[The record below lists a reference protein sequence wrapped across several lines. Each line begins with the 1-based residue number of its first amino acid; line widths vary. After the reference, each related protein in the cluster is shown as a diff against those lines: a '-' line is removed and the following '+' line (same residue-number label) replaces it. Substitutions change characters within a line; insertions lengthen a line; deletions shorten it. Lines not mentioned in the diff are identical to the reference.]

1 MVLFP
6 IAPEG
11 LVEVVKSLALSDI
24 FWSPVY
30 MYVQFSKASWED
42 TEAKQGILSHGVI
55 KTPR

>member
-1 MVLFP
+1 M
-6 IAPEG
+6 
-11 LVEVVKSLALSDI
+11 EVVKTLALPDI

-30 MYVQFSKASWED
+30 MYVQFSKASWDD